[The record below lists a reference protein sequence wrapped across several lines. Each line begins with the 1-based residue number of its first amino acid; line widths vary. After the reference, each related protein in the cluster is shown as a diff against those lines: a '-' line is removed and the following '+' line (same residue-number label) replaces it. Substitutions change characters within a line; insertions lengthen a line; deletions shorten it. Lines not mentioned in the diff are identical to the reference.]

1 MLITLVWLSI
11 ATRMIR
17 GQMDWSRVLAQQE
30 GTWLPTSDTDEI
42 EASLDVSVCIL
53 SFDKEEFKTFNK

>member
-17 GQMDWSRVLAQQE
+17 RQMDWSRVLAQQE

-42 EASLDVSVCIL
+42 EASLDVSVCFL